1 MPEGQI
7 NDEDGTI
14 ELIIKFRQNV
24 DLNIAQSYVS
34 TWDLLVPSWGHRQP
48 GANSGMQNKVL
59 PGNCRLRNTVVCQYG
74 LKDFSLSCL
83 FMSITYDQITL
94 CWRNILD
101 LFSNYN
107 DKERKIYKC

>member
-34 TWDLLVPSWGHRQP
+34 T
-48 GANSGMQNKVL
+48 
-59 PGNCRLRNTVVCQYG
+59 
-74 LKDFSLSCL
+74 
-83 FMSITYDQITL
+83 
-94 CWRNILD
+94 
-101 LFSNYN
+101 
-107 DKERKIYKC
+107 